1 MSCEV
6 DLWPLQIYIL
16 LYTYTSHSVFCP
28 YINYGLTQGQ
38 AMYHPNV
45 HISNVDR
52 NARMVLDHY
61 PALFRAGVVL
71 RVQGGGFSGA
81 DLCRLDNASGSYC
94 LRAWPAGALGPERLA
109 FLHRLMAT
117 ARDSGPDCVPRVLA
131 TSAGGALLPQPPP
144 VRELPRRAH

>member
-109 FLHRLMAT
+109 VLHRLVAT
-117 ARDSGPDCVPRVLA
+117 PRDSRRHFAPP
-131 TSAGGALLPQPPP
+131 LLPPSPPRSSAP
-144 VRELPRRAH
+144 PTPPF

>member
-81 DLCRLDNASGSYC
+81 DLCRLDNASGASY
-94 LRAWPAGALGPERLA
+94 LPARPAAALGPARLP
-109 FLHRLMAT
+109 LSH
-117 ARDSGPDCVPRVLA
+117 P
-131 TSAGGALLPQPPP
+131 LLP
-144 VRELPRRAH
+144 